1 MGAVRSMLRRAA
13 GWREFHCVLG
23 VGLAVLSTSLVVA
36 PADAAETTLVAPV
49 KIMPLGDSITHG
61 VGASGGYRLELKD
74 LLVPAG
80 YSFDFVGSRNS
91 GPYEIED
98 RQHEGNSGYKIHDI
112 AAIARNRVTTYRPDI
127 VLLVIGTND
136 VWTDYELDS
145 APARLGGLIDTIVDA
160 APAASV
166 IVGSI
171 PPLADSLDDAQART
185 YNAAVP
191 GVVQARAD
199 AGKKVSFVDMYGA
212 MTLAD
217 LYDGVHPNADGYFKM
232 ANVWRPALEAILPA
246 VPSTGSPN
254 CPCSAWSAG
263 QAPVVSQV
271 GSTSPTEVGVRFRV
285 EQYGYITGVRFFKGP
300 LNTGTHKGSL
310 WARDGRLLASAT
322 FTNETASGWQ
332 QVNFS
337 SPVVVWPWTTYV
349 ASYFAPVGRYAADPA
364 VFTQTEI
371 VSSPVRLLAAGQ
383 SGGNGWALGT
393 STGGFPNVPSS
404 QAANYWVD
412 VVFSPSADPAPPTP
426 PPSAPGNLRVT
437 GTSSSQISLAWN
449 DVVGETGFRVER
461 APGGT
466 TNWASVAIVPRD
478 NWVFTDTGLA
488 ASTTYKYRIIA
499 TSRNGDSAPSAVVT
513 ATTAALPPPV
523 APGGVT
529 AVAVS
534 SSQVDVGWQ
543 DVAGESGYMV
553 QRSSD
558 GVSGWV
564 QVGTTGQDV
573 VAFSDT
579 GLAASTAYSYRVVA
593 TNGSGD
599 SAPSAVVT
607 ATTDAPLPSPPVAP
621 GGVTAVAVSSS
632 QVDVGWQDV
641 AGESGYMVQRSLDG
655 VTGWVQVG
663 TTGQDVVAFSDT
675 GLAASTAY
683 SYRVVATNGSGDS
696 APSAVVSAT
705 TPAPD
710 TQPPSTPTKLKATVA
725 KSKVNLTWTGSTD
738 SGSGVAGYRVY
749 RSSTGLEGSFTL
761 LITTASTSASVQ
773 APSGVAL
780 WYRVTAYDVAGNES
794 VPSPAVR
801 AVAR

>member
-1 MGAVRSMLRRAA
+1 
-13 GWREFHCVLG
+13 
-23 VGLAVLSTSLVVA
+23 
-36 PADAAETTLVAPV
+36 
-49 KIMPLGDSITHG
+49 
-61 VGASGGYRLELKD
+61 
-74 LLVPAG
+74 
-80 YSFDFVGSRNS
+80 
-91 GPYEIED
+91 
-98 RQHEGNSGYKIHDI
+98 
-112 AAIARNRVTTYRPDI
+112 
-127 VLLVIGTND
+127 
-136 VWTDYELDS
+136 
-145 APARLGGLIDTIVDA
+145 
-160 APAASV
+160 
-166 IVGSI
+166 
-171 PPLADSLDDAQART
+171 
-185 YNAAVP
+185 
-191 GVVQARAD
+191 
-199 AGKKVSFVDMYGA
+199 
-212 MTLAD
+212 
-217 LYDGVHPNADGYFKM
+217 
-232 ANVWRPALEAILPA
+232 
-246 VPSTGSPN
+246 
-254 CPCSAWSAG
+254 
-263 QAPVVSQV
+263 
-271 GSTSPTEVGVRFRV
+271 
-285 EQYGYITGVRFFKGP
+285 
-300 LNTGTHKGSL
+300 
-310 WARDGRLLASAT
+310 
-322 FTNETASGWQ
+322 
-332 QVNFS
+332 
-337 SPVVVWPWTTYV
+337 
-349 ASYFAPVGRYAADPA
+349 
-364 VFTQTEI
+364 
-371 VSSPVRLLAAGQ
+371 
-383 SGGNGWALGT
+383 
-393 STGGFPNVPSS
+393 
-404 QAANYWVD
+404 
-412 VVFSPSADPAPPTP
+412 
-426 PPSAPGNLRVT
+426 
-437 GTSSSQISLAWN
+437 
-449 DVVGETGFRVER
+449 
-461 APGGT
+461 
-466 TNWASVAIVPRD
+466 
-478 NWVFTDTGLA
+478 
-488 ASTTYKYRIIA
+488 
-499 TSRNGDSAPSAVVT
+499 
-513 ATTAALPPPV
+513 
-523 APGGVT
+523 VT

-553 QRSSD
+553 QRSLD
-558 GVSGWV
+558 GVTGWV

-607 ATTDAPLPSPPVAP
+607 ATTDAPPPSPPVAP

-710 TQPPSTPTKLKATVA
+710 TQPPSTPTKLKANVA

-761 LITTASTSASVQ
+761 LTTTASTSASVQ